1 MTLSIECLIPPAT
14 EPVRIE
20 ADDGQWVVVAH
31 EQADVAVAAI
41 AGYGPAT
48 ARVVLDGEHL
58 DAASTAQRHRAQLC
72 VATCRV
78 DPLPTLRVADF
89 VLLGLRAPEPP
100 LWKTLLGTSQ
110 ARAMSADD
118 QAQVRALAGRTGLA
132 GWVDRPVVDLPDL
145 VIALMDVTR
154 ALAGL
159 PKALIW
165 RRPDW
170 LSPEDIEHVRDA
182 IRHERSTT
190 GFIVVEVIVVADV
203 LAPPGS

>member
-1 MTLSIECLIPPAT
+1 MSLTIECLVPPAT
-14 EPVRIE
+14 EPLRIE
-20 ADDGQWVVVAH
+20 AGDQEWVVVQHPA
-31 EQADVAVAAI
+31 ADVVVAAI
-41 AGYGPAT
+41 AGFGPAT

-58 DAASTAQRHRAQLC
+58 DAATTAQRHRAQLC
-72 VATCRV
+72 VATSRV
-78 DPLPTLRVADF
+78 DELPTLKVADF
-89 VLLGLRAPEPP
+89 VVLGLRAPEPP

-132 GWVDRPVVDLPDL
+132 GWIDRPVIDLPDL

-159 PKALIW
+159 PKALVW

-170 LSPEDIEHVRDA
+170 LPAEDIAHVREA
-182 IRHERSTT
+182 IEHERATT
-190 GFIVVEVIVVADV
+190 PFTVAE
-203 LAPPGS
+203 LTASATPSPP

>member
-1 MTLSIECLIPPAT
+1 
-14 EPVRIE
+14 
-20 ADDGQWVVVAH
+20 
-31 EQADVAVAAI
+31 VAAI
-41 AGYGPAT
+41 AGFGPAT

-58 DAASTAQRHRAQLC
+58 DAATTAERHRAQLC

-78 DPLPTLRVADF
+78 DELPTLKVADF
-89 VLLGLRAPEPP
+89 VVLGLRAPEPP

-132 GWVDRPVVDLPDL
+132 AWVDRPVVELPDL

-159 PKALIW
+159 PKALVW

-170 LSPEDIEHVRDA
+170 LAPEDIEHVRDA
-182 IRHERSTT
+182 IEHERATT
-190 GFIVVEVIVVADV
+190 PFSVVEFTASS
-203 LAPPGS
+203 AAAGP

>member
-1 MTLSIECLIPPAT
+1 MTLAVECLIPPAL
-14 EPVRIE
+14 EPLHVE
-20 ADDGQWVVVAH
+20 AADGEWVVVEH
-31 EQADVAVAAI
+31 ADADIAVAAI
-41 AGYGPAT
+41 GGFGPAT
-48 ARVVLDGEHL
+48 ARVSLDGEQL
-58 DAASTAQRHRAQLC
+58 DAATAAQRHRARLC

-89 VLLGLRAPEPP
+89 VVLGLRAPEPP

-118 QAQVRALAGRTGLA
+118 RAQVRALAGRTGLA
-132 GWVDRPVVDLPDL
+132 GWVDRPAADLPDL

-159 PKALIW
+159 PRALVW

-170 LSPEDIEHVRDA
+170 LPAAGVEHVRDA
-182 IRHERSTT
+182 IAQEQAATQFS
-190 GFIVVEVIVVADV
+190 VVEFTA
-203 LAPPGS
+203 APPP